1 MYNKEGKIKLET
13 SAKYEAI
20 GNTNIV
26 FYDSDI
32 GTADLIFYITR
43 NQRPLE
49 VSDENVDC
57 FLILIANDGSYIVDK
72 ANVIDPLKGKA
83 QFTIPKEFLKHTGK
97 VQAQLYIAVHGNEKI
112 VTEVDFTFNIQN
124 SLLSSVPAVDKL
136 NYIRTFDDLKERI
149 EQRVQYIEESLE
161 NGNDYVTQMDTTLS
175 SGMKALNDRSAQ
187 VINEINDL
195 ADDYK
200 KELDDIKD
208 DNIVQLNTRA
218 NQIKT
223 EVETLNK
230 YDTTNWQKY
239 KLTDVDGTYQ
249 LVDLNND
256 VSLLHGLAPGNYYTV
271 KTPIFGAS
279 SQAGFVNVVQRKSPV
294 TKRIT
299 FQPYNSN
306 QIWVKRFFQ
315 TWAEWEKVVNN
326 LTDSGWLPLTVINGA
341 TPNLAYKGFGDN
353 GFDCAYKIITDDI
366 VTRKCIRINVSNVT
380 HNQLIAVLPVDFSK
394 NTQVTQLNTSRPQTN
409 VEVILRPNGEL
420 RILIDGDLNEWTVDD
435 YGYGNISWIE

>member
-13 SAKYEAI
+13 SAKYEGI

-57 FLILIANDGSYIVDK
+57 FIVLIANDGTYIVDK
-72 ANVIDPLKGKA
+72 ANVIDPLNGKA

-112 VTEVDFTFNIQN
+112 VTEVDFTFNIRN

-187 VINEINDL
+187 VIGEINELADNYKTELNEI
-195 ADDYK
+195 
-200 KELDDIKD
+200 KD
-208 DNIVQLNTRA
+208 NNIAQLNTRA
-218 NQIKT
+218 SEIKT
-223 EVETLNK
+223 EVETLNE

-239 KLTDVDGTYQ
+239 KLTDVDGTYP

-256 VSLLHGLAPGNYYTV
+256 LNLLHNLEPGNHYV
-271 KTPIFGAS
+271 INTPISGS
-279 SQAGFVNVVQRKSPV
+279 TSRAGFLSVVQRKSPV
-294 TKRIT
+294 TKRLT
-299 FQPYNSN
+299 FRPYNSN
-306 QIWVKRFFQ
+306 QLWVKRFFVD
-315 TWAEWEKVVNN
+315 WFNWEKAARNF
-326 LTDSGWLPLTVINGA
+326 TDSGWLPLTIINGA

-353 GFDCAYKIITDDI
+353 GFDCAYKIVTDDVI
-366 VTRKCIRINVSNVT
+366 IRKCIRINVSNFT
-380 HNQLIAVLPVDFSK
+380 HNQLIAVLPIDFTK
-394 NTQVTQLNTSRPQTN
+394 NTKVAQLHTSRSQNT
-409 VEVILRPNGEL
+409 VEAILRPNGEL
-420 RILIDGDLNEWTVDD
+420 RIIINGDLNEWTIDD